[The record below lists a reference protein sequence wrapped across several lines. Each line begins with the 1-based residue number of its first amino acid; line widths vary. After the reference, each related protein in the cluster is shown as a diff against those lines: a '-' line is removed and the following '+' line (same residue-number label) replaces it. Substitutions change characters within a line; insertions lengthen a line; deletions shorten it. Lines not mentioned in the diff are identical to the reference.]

1 MDDFKA
7 IVLTILLAM
16 LATVVIELVPH
27 WIR

>member
-1 MDDFKA
+1 MDEFKT

-16 LATVVIELVPH
+16 LATVVLELVPH